1 MASLP
6 HVRPSAR
13 RSPLLR
19 PSSGASLRPL
29 LLRPSSHAPLRP
41 LLAARRSSAP
51 SDLADRGR
59 RRWPAIEDGGTVG
72 RGGGTRQHGGSAVL
86 VAAPSAELVA
96 VKLFASSSLA
106 GSGSAHAISED
117 VWAQRW
123 LEIEGGMV
131 GRGGGCSSKS
141 NSSGAIPSSLSS
153 PYRSLGE
160 NEEGARGGVVTPSPA
175 LAHAGAARC
184 IARAW
189 PSSEAQIE
197 RSCSAWLWGLF
208 CIRSTWLG
216 VRCRQPNSDP
226 LHPRVRARFHAG
238 NQTHP

>member
-1 MASLP
+1 MLPSSPSTPLCPQP

-123 LEIEGGMV
+123 PEIEGGMV
-131 GRGGGCSSKS
+131 GRGGGCSSKLD
-141 NSSGAIPSSLSS
+141 SSGATPSS
-153 PYRSLGE
+153 
-160 NEEGARGGVVTPSPA
+160 
-175 LAHAGAARC
+175 
-184 IARAW
+184 
-189 PSSEAQIE
+189 
-197 RSCSAWLWGLF
+197 
-208 CIRSTWLG
+208 
-216 VRCRQPNSDP
+216 
-226 LHPRVRARFHAG
+226 RARRRHVDCWGKMRRSKGRRGDPIACPCTRGCGALHRAG
-238 NQTHP
+238 LAE